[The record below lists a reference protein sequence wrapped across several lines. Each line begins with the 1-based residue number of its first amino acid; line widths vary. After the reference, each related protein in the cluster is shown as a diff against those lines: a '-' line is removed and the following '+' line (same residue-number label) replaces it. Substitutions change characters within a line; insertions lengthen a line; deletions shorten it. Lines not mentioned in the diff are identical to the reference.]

1 MRSKYS
7 EKNQLDFTQRT
18 TDVNAFTSCVPGKQH
33 VKSCSNSTTNF
44 FVFNSLLIKK
54 SITGGSIQNTVCDKC
69 CVTVLSGTNII
80 YSIKLRVHICLW
92 AGACEVCLFMTA
104 PLYLKSG
111 TYATINSQFSQSH
124 MPIEFVDASRIHF
137 NFPIVEFQIPLL

>member
-1 MRSKYS
+1 MRSKYL

-33 VKSCSNSTTNF
+33 VKSCSNSKTNF

-80 YSIKLRVHICLW
+80 YSIKLCVHICLW
-92 AGACEVCLFMTA
+92 AGACEVCLFIDRTIV
-104 PLYLKSG
+104 PQIWYVRHHKFTIQSV
-111 TYATINSQFSQSH
+111 TYAN
-124 MPIEFVDASRIHF
+124 
-137 NFPIVEFQIPLL
+137 